1 MTQENVP
8 PAMSPAGCAL
18 PPEVI
23 ALLAATSEPYLITGT
38 VAAFQYHRWLSP
50 PPGLLALKVHA
61 SALGDWEQMLARD
74 GVRAFTSPPSQRDV
88 EALDLAVVLDPT
100 LTPALYAR
108 RRMVGSLSYE
118 APEDLVLTLLARSRG
133 ETSIA
138 EAAAILITQHEQI
151 DWDYLAERAIASGQA
166 RPLGILGEIIRREA
180 GTRYVPTEFVTRLR
194 RTPAFPA
201 TDETRYY
208 PLNWQVKYALRR
220 NRPERIRS
228 TYPDISAHW
237 NVTVTLPRHVIA
249 KVVADLRVA

>member
-18 PPEVI
+18 PPEMI

-138 EAAAILITQHEQI
+138 EAAAILIT
-151 DWDYLAERAIASGQA
+151 
-166 RPLGILGEIIRREA
+166 
-180 GTRYVPTEFVTRLR
+180 

-208 PLNWQVKYALRR
+208 PLNWRVKYALRR